1 MSIKPADLLI
11 DDIPKHGQ
19 SHLVDLSFSRQ
30 SKKSQPHP
38 CKQKVSDSESNI
50 PSCYLCHGVFEI
62 WEMYAIAVVAYCEVN
77 KIIVLCGFKK
87 AIRHL
92 TNQYKLTGSYNAIKD
107 ATDYSEYDQNCISS
121 IGKTELKIKEN

>member
-38 CKQKVSDSESNI
+38 CKQKVSHSESNI
-50 PSCYLCHGVFEI
+50 PSCYLRHGAFPIRQMCATTVLFA
-62 WEMYAIAVVAYCEVN
+62 WREVN
-77 KIIVLCGFKK
+77 KDIGQPIY
-87 AIRHL
+87 
-92 TNQYKLTGSYNAIKD
+92 QYKLTGSYNAIKD
-107 ATDYSEYDQNCISS
+107 ATNYSEYDENCISS
-121 IGKTELKIKEN
+121 IGKTELKIEEN